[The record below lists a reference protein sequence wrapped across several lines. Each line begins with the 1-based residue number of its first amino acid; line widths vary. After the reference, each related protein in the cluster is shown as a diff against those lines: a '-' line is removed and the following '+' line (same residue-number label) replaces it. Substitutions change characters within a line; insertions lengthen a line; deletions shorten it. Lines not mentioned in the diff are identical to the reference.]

1 MTPLE
6 QKLNQLTLSTISR
19 QVETTLTEAAAK
31 NLSLAATLEWLLDM
45 ELEARK
51 QRAIDRRFKCSRLQA
66 QPSIDAFHFQHHKT
80 RQQAKPRILRLLDL
94 DFLAKGTNLVL
105 IGNPGVGKT
114 FLAKIIAWRACRAN
128 QRVLYTSAMDM
139 LNHLLA
145 SQVDHSLVRKLKT
158 YTEPSLLVC
167 DELGY
172 LALDQHASNLFYQ
185 VISTRH
191 SQKRSTIIT
200 TNTPFSDWGNILFN
214 TTIATAIADRLVEN
228 SEVFLLGGESLRKP
242 KSTHPP
248 AEKI

>member
-6 QKLNQLTLSTISR
+6 EKLNQLSLSTMSR
-19 QVETTLTEAAAK
+19 QLETTLTEAAAK
-31 NLSLAATLEWLLDM
+31 NLSAAATLEWLADM

-94 DFLAKGTNLVL
+94 EFLTKGTNLVL

-114 FLAKIIAWRACRAN
+114 FLAKIIAWRACQTN
-128 QRVLYTSAMDM
+128 QRVLFTSAMDM

-145 SQVDHSLVRKLKT
+145 SQVDHSLVRKLKI
-158 YTEPSLLVC
+158 YTEPSLLVV

-172 LALDQHASNLFYQ
+172 LSLDQQTSNLFYQ

-191 SQKRSTIIT
+191 SHKRSSFIT
-200 TNTPFSDWGNILFN
+200 TNTAFSDWGNILYN

-228 SEVFLLGGESLRKP
+228 SEIFLLGGESLRKGN
-242 KSTHPP
+242 KSQPP
-248 AEKI
+248 TE